1 MTLYF
6 HAATL
11 AFFNTEIS
19 GTHTVEVDDPTW
31 VRPMV
36 EVPDPAWKRP
46 RIQTIDADWDG
57 QGEPTF
63 YTMED
68 PAAVAPTVS
77 IQDIDAPAPQKVMP
91 NPDCT
96 LPPEAELVEISPAQH
111 AELFAELYRTGRLL
125 GADAQGY
132 PVLLDVPP
140 LSNEQRAV
148 IEREWRDHHLAST
161 DALVARHRDEV
172 DTQQTTTLTGEQ
184 YQELQQ
190 WRMGLRHW
198 PQTRTFPVVEQRP
211 AMPHWLQTLRHQ

>member
-6 HAATL
+6 HATTL

-46 RIQTIDADWDG
+46 RIKTIDADWDG

-63 YTMED
+63 LTMED
-68 PAAVAPTVS
+68 PAAVAPTVL
-77 IQDIDAPAPQKVMP
+77 IQDIDTPAPQKVFP

-111 AELFAELYRTGRLL
+111 AELFAELYRTGRPL

-172 DTQQTTTLTGEQ
+172 ETGLATSLTAEQ
-184 YQELQQ
+184 YMTLQRWRLEL
-190 WRMGLRHW
+190 RGW
-198 PQTRTFPVVEQRP
+198 PDAPEFPESQRRP
-211 AMPHWLQTLRHQ
+211 VIPTWLADREA

>member
-6 HAATL
+6 HAASL

-19 GTHTVEVDDPTW
+19 GAHTLEVDDPTW

-36 EVPDPAWKRP
+36 DVPDPAWKRP
-46 RIQTIDADWDG
+46 RIRVIDADWDG

-63 YTMED
+63 HSIED

-77 IQDIDAPAPQKVMP
+77 IQDIDAPAPQKVIP

-96 LPPEAELVEISPAQH
+96 LPPKAELVEISPTQH
-111 AELFAELYRTGRLL
+111 AELFAELYRTGRPL

-148 IEREWRDHHLAST
+148 IEREWRDHQLAST

-172 DTQQTTTLTGEQ
+172 EAGLATSLTAEHYTALQ
-184 YQELQQ
+184 RWRLEL
-190 WRMGLRHW
+190 RGW
-198 PQTRTFPVVEQRP
+198 PDAPEFPESQRRP
-211 AMPHWLQTLRHQ
+211 LIPMWLADREA

>member
-11 AFFNTEIS
+11 AFFNTDIS
-19 GTHTVEVDDPTW
+19 GTHTLEVDDPTW

-36 EVPDPAWKRP
+36 DVPDPAWKRP
-46 RIQTIDADWDG
+46 RIRVIDADWDG

-63 YTMED
+63 HSIED

-77 IQDIDAPAPQKVMP
+77 IQDIDTPAPQMVIP

-96 LPPEAELVEISPAQH
+96 LPPNAELVEITPAQH
-111 AELFAELYRTGRLL
+111 ATLFAALCSTGKQL
-125 GADAQGY
+125 GADAQNY

-140 LSNEQRAV
+140 LSDEHRAV
-148 IEREWRDHHLAST
+148 IERDWREHQLAST

-172 DTQQTTTLTGEQ
+172 DTQQPTTLTGEQ
-184 YQELQQ
+184 YQQLQA
-190 WRMGLRHW
+190 WRVALRNW
-198 PQTRTFPVVEQRP
+198 PQAQAFPGAEQRP
-211 AMPHWLQTLRHQ
+211 TRPGWLEALRP

>member
-63 YTMED
+63 FTMED
-68 PAAVAPTVS
+68 PAAVAPTVL
-77 IQDIDAPAPQKVMP
+77 IQDIDTPAPQKIIP

-111 AELFAELYRTGRLL
+111 AELFAELYRTGRPL

-148 IEREWRDHHLAST
+148 IEREWRDHYLAST

-172 DTQQTTTLTGEQ
+172 EAGLATSLTAEQ
-184 YQELQQ
+184 YMTLQRWRLEL
-190 WRMGLRHW
+190 RGW
-198 PQTRTFPVVEQRP
+198 PDAPEFPESQRRP
-211 AMPHWLQTLRHQ
+211 VIPTWLADREA